1 MKKAIRQQV
10 IAKLKAAMDLTVN
23 SSVKKGQLKVGKK
36 KRGNVSADNII
47 SGKRKRKEKDKS
59 LDFTLP
65 TADPN
70 PNADISQR
78 PKPPKQNENSSK
90 DKARSSSKKK
100 SKSKGG
106 PRINVGDVVSLPA
119 TAFDGDLPGSYSAE
133 NPEPSFGRVKKISKN
148 GMAEVEWFKD
158 ENEDDWVSDE
168 MELCRVKDLTLEI
181 RKATAS
187 NIIVLLV
194 EGEQVA
200 FEHADKNNFPKN
212 FFELLVKHDW
222 RKWVESVKKELEGW
236 DANNAVTVVDIKDV
250 PKNAKVVPLGELYS
264 IKRDGRYKF
273 RQYLMGNLLREG
285 VDYQETFST
294 TVSGSGLCTFYSLAT
309 TCEKEI
315 WGWDAVCGYL
325 QSKEQ
330 YDVYAFLPS
339 HHAYSSLEYEELA
352 VLRKEF
358 LELVSKE
365 GVEGLKKFAAKHK
378 RDSRTNPKEVYKCNS
393 SIYGAPSAGHEFEL
407 LIHSVHTETCGCT
420 QTQPEPS
427 IYVKIVVDKNDCVV
441 GYLIAAA
448 FVDDLRF
455 FGTEPERVKYMA
467 DVKSRLKVTF
477 EEPPVTEFVSIETY
491 QCMKTNTCE
500 LKMPRYFKKAA
511 VAFASFFPKG
521 LKERVVPMSVA
532 DEKLVGIVPT
542 EEEILE
548 AKYLPFRQILGV
560 LSYPASQCHFAMK
573 YSISVLGS
581 RRGGWNKEQ
590 FEVLLKVFEYG
601 VHTCEIGVIYS
612 KGLDPHGDNT
622 LYAYADASLSLPRS
636 YGCRITMMNGGAV
649 LFKAKKQALTA
660 PSTVWS
666 EMEVFYDQTTDVLG
680 LRNLLAE
687 LGMYQQRPTPIY
699 GDNESQQKIANNRGS
714 LGQTSRA
721 MDLKTLASRN
731 RIEDHQVE
739 TRRKKSANMPA
750 DIGTKALP
758 EEPFV
763 RLRDIANGY
772 SLVKAA
778 YPNFPMSNLV
788 YSGVAEG
795 GYASLQDMQRT
806 ILGLT
811 IVDAAEQNQQ

>member
-1 MKKAIRQQV
+1 M
-10 IAKLKAAMDLTVN
+10 
-23 SSVKKGQLKVGKK
+23 
-36 KRGNVSADNII
+36 
-47 SGKRKRKEKDKS
+47 
-59 LDFTLP
+59 
-65 TADPN
+65 
-70 PNADISQR
+70 
-78 PKPPKQNENSSK
+78 
-90 DKARSSSKKK
+90 
-100 SKSKGG
+100 
-106 PRINVGDVVSLPA
+106 
-119 TAFDGDLPGSYSAE
+119 
-133 NPEPSFGRVKKISKN
+133 
-148 GMAEVEWFKD
+148 
-158 ENEDDWVSDE
+158 
-168 MELCRVKDLTLEI
+168 
-181 RKATAS
+181 
-187 NIIVLLV
+187 
-194 EGEQVA
+194 
-200 FEHADKNNFPKN
+200 
-212 FFELLVKHDW
+212 
-222 RKWVESVKKELEGW
+222 
-236 DANNAVTVVDIKDV
+236 
-250 PKNAKVVPLGELYS
+250 
-264 IKRDGRYKF
+264 
-273 RQYLMGNLLREG
+273 
-285 VDYQETFST
+285 
-294 TVSGSGLCTFYSLAT
+294 
-309 TCEKEI
+309 
-315 WGWDAVCGYL
+315 
-325 QSKEQ
+325 
-330 YDVYAFLPS
+330 
-339 HHAYSSLEYEELA
+339 EYEELA

-358 LELVSKE
+358 LDLVSKE

-378 RDSRTNPKEVYKCNS
+378 RDSRMNPKTVYKCNS

-407 LIHSVHTETCGCT
+407 LIHSVHADTCGCT

-427 IYVKIVVDKNDCVV
+427 IYVRIVVDNADCVV

-455 FGTEPERVKYMA
+455 FGTDPERIKYMA
-467 DVKSRLKVTF
+467 DVKTRLKVTF

-491 QCMKTNTCE
+491 QCLKTNTCE

-511 VAFASFFPKG
+511 AAFKTFFPGGMK
-521 LKERVVPMSVA
+521 KRIVPMAVL
-532 DEKLVGIVPT
+532 DEKLVGIAPT
-542 EEEILE
+542 EEDISD

-581 RRGGWNKEQ
+581 RRGGWNKAQ
-590 FEVLLKVFEYG
+590 FDVLLKVFEYG
-601 VHTCEIGVIYS
+601 VTTCEIGVIYS

-622 LYAYADASLSLPRS
+622 LYAYADAPLSLPRS

-687 LGMYQQRPTPIY
+687 LGMYQQKPTPIY

-739 TRRKKSANMPA
+739 TRRKKSSEMPA

-758 EEPFV
+758 VEPFV

-778 YPNFPMSNLV
+778 YPNFPMSKLV
-788 YSGVAEG
+788 YDGKVDEDAVT
-795 GYASLQDMQRT
+795 LHDMQRL

-811 IVDAAEQNQQ
+811 IVEAAVPAAGQNDS